1 MLSSREFIIPALL
14 TSIVGGVLLLTNYG
28 QHLET
33 EVGLSWLFNTRGS
46 VTPPD
51 TVLVVS
57 IDEVSAHML
66 NQPSR
71 LRDWDRALHGEL
83 VKILTDRGAEAI
95 IFDVFF
101 YEARPVL
108 GDGNFAQDMRESGR
122 VVLAQ
127 QIEQVRNEQAELVM
141 TGDLLRSPTQ
151 ELRDAAFG
159 LAPFPLPRVRNR
171 FDQYWAF
178 YDSVTYPATLPVV
191 ALQVQLLSQLDYGQY
206 LQLLRD
212 LQLNVADELP
222 EQLGDPAELRDMM
235 TALRAELRSDPAAV
249 NEIKDRFASY
259 NGQIALPDSVKKLF
273 PALLDAYA
281 GADRYFLNFYGPAG
295 SIPTVSYSSFWDNG
309 DRAPNAMLQ
318 DLHGKVIIIGGT
330 AQTSISQADGFYTV
344 YSAGGDDVAGVEIA
358 ATAYANLLNGRWIVP
373 ASMLANLLVVLLFGV
388 VIAYQA
394 DRLSGV
400 WVIPATVA
408 TGAAYFGIAT
418 LLFASAAIWVAVVI
432 PVAIQV
438 PLVLIAGYL
447 LRFLR
452 ARTDRDRFSKTLRL
466 YVPER
471 VAREYDLGHEPQD
484 APEVV
489 YGICMSTDVQGY
501 TTLAEKIPEAEVA
514 DLTRQYFTSLGD
526 CVARNH
532 GEMLEVRGDGMNA
545 VWAAVQPEPILNMR
559 ACTAA
564 CEIQRAVSQFNE
576 AHPKGQMP
584 TRIGLHAGRVALG
597 NVGGGGRLSY
607 SIFGD
612 SINTAARIQELN
624 KVTRT
629 YVLAS
634 EPVVRDLDDWLMRRV
649 CDFQPKGKHEI
660 IPIYEILGPLTD
672 ADDERYLLC
681 QQFAEALKHLEQND
695 WPRAAELL
703 AATLAID
710 ANDGPALFHLSRCQ
724 RFQQSPPPAGEA
736 VLIRSET

>member
-28 QHLET
+28 RDLEN
-33 EVGLSWLFNTRGS
+33 EIGLSWLFNARGA
-46 VTPPD
+46 VAPPD
-51 TVLVVS
+51 SVLVVS

-71 LRDWDRALHGEL
+71 LRDWDRTLHGEL
-83 VKILTDRGAEAI
+83 VQILTERGAEAI

-101 YEARPVL
+101 YESRPVL
-108 GDGNFAQDMRESGR
+108 GDEGFAQDMRESGR

-127 QIEQVRNEQAELVM
+127 QIEQVRNEQAETVM
-141 TGDLLRSPTQ
+141 TGDLLRSPTR

-159 LAPFPLPRVRNR
+159 LAPFPLPKVRNR

-178 YDSVTYPATLPVV
+178 YDSVTYPATLPIV
-191 ALQVQLLSQLDYGQY
+191 ALQVQLLSQLGYGEY
-206 LQLLRD
+206 LRLLRD

-222 EQLGDPAELRDMM
+222 DQLGDPADLRDMM
-235 TALRAELRSDPAAV
+235 TVLRAELKSDPAAV
-249 NEIKDRFASY
+249 NDIKDRFASY
-259 NGQIALPDSVKKLF
+259 EGHVSLPDSARQVF

-295 SIPTVSYSSFWDNG
+295 TIPTVSYSSFWDNG
-309 DRAPNAMLQ
+309 EQAPDAMLQ
-318 DLHGKVIIIGGT
+318 DLRGKVIIIGGT

-358 ATAYANLLNGRWIVP
+358 ATAYANLLNERWIVP
-373 ASMLANLLVVLLFGV
+373 ASVFANLLVVLLFGV

-418 LLFASAAIWVAVVI
+418 LLFASAAIWVSVVI

-438 PLVLIAGYL
+438 PLVLISGYL

-452 ARTDRDRFSKTLRL
+452 ARKDRDRFSKTLRL

-484 APEVV
+484 VPEVV

-501 TTLAEKIPEAEVA
+501 TTLAERIPEAEVA
-514 DLTRQYFTSLGD
+514 DLTRQYFTLLGD

-545 VWAAVQPEPILNMR
+545 VWAAVQPAPILNMR
-559 ACTAA
+559 ACMAA
-564 CEIQRAVSQFNE
+564 CEIQHAVRQFNE
-576 AHPKGQMP
+576 AHRGGQMP

-624 KVTRT
+624 KDIRT

-634 EPVVRDLDDWLMRRV
+634 EPVVRDLDDWLVRRV

-660 IPIYEILGPLTD
+660 IRIYEIVGPSTD
-672 ADDERYLLC
+672 TDDKQHQLC
-681 QQFAEALKHLEQND
+681 KKFTEAFEHLEQGD
-695 WPRAAELL
+695 YPRAAELL
-703 AATLAID
+703 ATTLTID
-710 ANDGPALFHLSRCQ
+710 VNDGPALFHLSRCQ
-724 RFQQSPPPAGEA
+724 QFQISPPPPGEA
-736 VLIRSET
+736 VLVRSET